1 MLNIYNYRKEGE
13 RTDSGRVTNAEFKDK
28 DQRTKS
34 SE

>member
-1 MLNIYNYRKEGE
+1 MLNIYNHRKEGE
-13 RTDSGRVTNAEFKDK
+13 RMDSGRVTDAEFKDK